1 MNSLGF
7 LARKQH
13 FFVCFSSK
21 NETSPEIPKF
31 SDLKVYLELETG
43 NWIFGLFPF
52 LTLNKN
58 HQGLMFLVGIILSL
72 LLLWVRKEVGS
83 ISFSFSS
90 KIKEKTIEML
100 IYSPCSSG
108 ARTELLRLLAVV
120 FMVPREC
127 CKKLLHT
134 DAKESPNAA
143 ITTARAVSSD
153 TSTECTWFA
162 VVPFGCEIAMSFQEA
177 QKTSTMPTKPWTV
190 STSPGVNHF

>member
-1 MNSLGF
+1 MRNIPNTLLVPCLYSVSSSPSCSETALEQKKEREKQREEMNSLGF

-21 NETSPEIPKF
+21 NETLPEIPKF

-43 NWIFGLFPF
+43 NWIFGLFPV

-58 HQGLMFLVGIILSL
+58 HQDLMFLAGIILSL
-72 LLLWVRKEVGS
+72 SLLWVREGVGS

-108 ARTELLRLLAVV
+108 ARTEFWLLLAVV
-120 FMVPREC
+120 F
-127 CKKLLHT
+127 
-134 DAKESPNAA
+134 
-143 ITTARAVSSD
+143 I
-153 TSTECTWFA
+153 
-162 VVPFGCEIAMSFQEA
+162 
-177 QKTSTMPTKPWTV
+177 
-190 STSPGVNHF
+190 